1 MSFVPTVALRVSRVA
16 SLGSVLRRAISTQS
30 PRVAVLYQA
39 IDPPVIG
46 GVRKPRKPGGK
57 CFFAISD
64 VHNAHMKISR
74 VPGFWCGHRLYP
86 PKEGH

>member
-1 MSFVPTVALRVSRVA
+1 MSIVSNFVPSVTLRVSRVA
-16 SLGSVLRRAISTQS
+16 SLGGILRKALSTQS

-57 CFFAISD
+57 FLCQVQMYTKLI
-64 VHNAHMKISR
+64 
-74 VPGFWCGHRLYP
+74 
-86 PKEGH
+86 